1 MIQQGPE
8 INYTSLTS
16 ADPTSK
22 PKMAGSGKL
31 KFAYNTGVEK
41 GLTYTKFRRSGHVTV
56 ILEAENWQKVDK
68 FELAYHLGS
77 NNTDVDEKHLWCLN
91 TLLTTLLMVM
101 FFYPDTDTI
110 FLQPLSAFKPL
121 NK

>member
-41 GLTYTKFRRSGHVTV
+41 GLTYTKFRRPGHVTV
-56 ILEAENWQKVDK
+56 ILEAKNWQKVDK
-68 FELAYHLGS
+68 FKLAYHLGS
-77 NNTDVDEKHLWCLN
+77 NNTDVDEKLFVVFEHTVSNLAYGYV
-91 TLLTTLLMVM
+91 LLPRYRYY
-101 FFYPDTDTI
+101 FS
-110 FLQPLSAFKPL
+110 SASFCF
-121 NK
+121 